1 MVTDAVLPAA
11 KASATPA
18 PTRSLVVPVYRNA
31 ENIAALLDAARRPAW
46 AWALTGRDRAMWI
59 GGICLGILSVVG
71 GLLVSGI
78 YLVRIRPAVAAAEH
92 GDLSRL

>member
-1 MVTDAVLPAA
+1 MPGAGRLLWEILAISFAA
-11 KASATPA
+11 IPLALSMW
-18 PTRSLVVPVYRNA
+18 
-31 ENIAALLDAARRPAW
+31 ALLDAARRPAW

-59 GGICLGILSVVG
+59 GGICLGILSVIG

-78 YLVRIRPAVAAAEH
+78 YLVKIRPAVAAAEH

>member
-1 MVTDAVLPAA
+1 MLEILAVSFAA
-11 KASATPA
+11 IPLAISMW
-18 PTRSLVVPVYRNA
+18 
-31 ENIAALLDAARRPAW
+31 ALLDAARRTAW

-59 GGICLGILSVVG
+59 GGICLGILSVIG
-71 GLLVSGI
+71 GLLVSGV

>member
-1 MVTDAVLPAA
+1 MPGAVRLMWEILAISFAA
-11 KASATPA
+11 IPLAISMW
-18 PTRSLVVPVYRNA
+18 
-31 ENIAALLDAARRPAW
+31 ALLDAARRPAW

-59 GGICLGILSVVG
+59 GGICLGILSVIG

-78 YLVRIRPAVAAAEH
+78 YLVKIRRAVAAAEQ

>member
-1 MVTDAVLPAA
+1 MPGAGRLMWEILAISFAA
-11 KASATPA
+11 IPLAISMW
-18 PTRSLVVPVYRNA
+18 
-31 ENIAALLDAARRPAW
+31 ALLDAARRPAW

-59 GGICLGILSVVG
+59 GGICLGILSVIG

-78 YLVRIRPAVAAAEH
+78 YLVKIRPAVAAAEQ